1 MKIPH
6 ELVTVIEERGKQ
18 LLLKVTAQSVGR
30 PFRAL
35 IHKPGDLPVIC
46 TEFISMPRVKLAVRL
61 LIHGLAMPF
70 WGSFGVYL
78 PCISITMRFYFFGKG
93 AFLLPKK
100 RKERYD

>member
-30 PFRAL
+30 PFQAL

-61 LIHGLAMPF
+61 LIHGLAMPLWKLWRLFALYQYNYALLLF
-70 WGSFGVYL
+70 W
-78 PCISITMRFYFFGKG
+78 
-93 AFLLPKK
+93 
-100 RKERYD
+100 

>member
-30 PFRAL
+30 PFQAL

-70 WGSFGVYL
+70 WELRRLFALYQYNYAL
-78 PCISITMRFYFFGKG
+78 LLFGKG
-93 AFLLPKK
+93 AFLLQKMK
-100 RKERYD
+100 GTL